1 VSETRKPKRRPG
13 RPSSAIQGTVAARH
27 LATGRAIGWSD
38 GQWAGHPYLV
48 AAARALAQDVD
59 AEGVEP
65 LLLPWGGG
73 YAYPDDQDLF
83 GALAIIVDYRVC
95 DADAALSG
103 DIPVDYLKALVALGL
118 EDPDMSAADI
128 EAFMAARGV

>member
-1 VSETRKPKRRPG
+1 M
-13 RPSSAIQGTVAARH
+13 
-27 LATGRAIGWSD
+27 
-38 GQWAGHPYLV
+38 V

>member
-1 VSETRKPKRRPG
+1 
-13 RPSSAIQGTVAARH
+13 
-27 LATGRAIGWSD
+27 
-38 GQWAGHPYLV
+38 V
-48 AAARALAQDVD
+48 AAARALARGSEV
-59 AEGVEP
+59 EGVED

-73 YAYPDDQDLF
+73 YAYPNDQTLL
-83 GALAIIVDYRVC
+83 GALAIIVDFSVC
-95 DADAALSG
+95 GPDAALSG